1 MDDSNK
7 LSRNKAPNRGAAS
20 LAGDVKAGDH
30 YGKGRMSIIRVFVVL
45 SWVFFA
51 LRQIFMKPVKVLAGR
66 DSQSR

>member
-7 LSRNKAPNRGAAS
+7 FSRDKAPNPGAAS
-20 LAGDVKAGDH
+20 LAGDVKAGDDH
-30 YGKGRMSIIRVFVVL
+30 RKGRMSIIRIFVVL

-66 DSQSR
+66 DSKSR